1 VEENF
6 MRRTISTVHIAIA
19 IVMVLSASVI
29 LGNRA
34 LAASPH
40 RAAFAGGSV
49 NFSVWGSNPTETTA
63 QHELI
68 TNFQNKYKIH
78 VNFETLNGDYNVQL
92 KARITAGT
100 APDVMYIN
108 SDHIRDYETT
118 GALKN
123 LSFLKNVKGLGFPSA
138 FYSNLQAGYNYK
150 GAPYAVVKDVS
161 PLALWYNKDMFTAA
175 GIKSPPT
182 TWAQLKTDACKLTD
196 KAKKV
201 SGLSLSADPARWL
214 AFLQE
219 AGGSLLNKAQTKAT
233 VNSSAARTALAFYA
247 GLVRS
252 GCAARPDQLGA
263 GWNGE
268 AFGKGVAAM
277 AIEGNWLTSAMQVTY
292 PSIHYGVAAL
302 PKGPKGYSNLAFT
315 AGYAMFA
322 RTKNLKNA
330 QTLLEYLISKP
341 GETVWTHVA
350 LYVPPR
356 KDVKLI
362 PGTAIFQKSI
372 KGSQDWFFP
381 AGFAD
386 RGLSPIGIDIQKAQ
400 DGQLSDSAAV
410 ADMQQKATAALSSA
424 P

>member
-1 VEENF
+1 
-6 MRRTISTVHIAIA
+6 MRRMISTVHIAIA
-19 IVMVLSASVI
+19 IVMVLSASLI

-40 RAAFAGGSV
+40 RTAAAGGSV
-49 NFSVWGSNPTETTA
+49 IFATWDSNPTEKEA
-63 QHELI
+63 QQKLVS
-68 TNFQNKYKIH
+68 TFQNKYHIH
-78 VNFETLNGDYNVQL
+78 VNFEVLSGDYNAQL
-92 KARITAGT
+92 KSRITAGT

-161 PLALWYNKDMFTAA
+161 PLALWYNKDMFAAA
-175 GIKSPPT
+175 GINKAPT
-182 TWAQLKTDACKLTD
+182 TWAQLKSDACKLTD

-201 SGLSLSADPARWL
+201 SGISVSADPARWL
-214 AFLQE
+214 AFLQA
-219 AGGSLLNKAQTKAT
+219 AGGSLLNKSQKKAT

-252 GCAARPDQLGA
+252 GCGARPDQLGA

-277 AIEGNWLTSAMQVTY
+277 AIEGNWLTSAMQQTY
-292 PSIHYGVAAL
+292 PNIHYGVAPL
-302 PKGPKGYSNLAFT
+302 PKGPKTYGNLAFT

-322 RTKNLKNA
+322 RTKNFKNA
-330 QTLLEYLISKP
+330 STLLEYLISKP
-341 GETVWTHVA
+341 GETTWTHVA
-350 LYVPPR
+350 QYIPPR
-356 KDVKLI
+356 KDVKPLA
-362 PGTAIFQKSI
+362 GAKVFVNQI
-372 KGSQDWFFP
+372 KYSKDWFFP

-386 RGLSPIGIDIQKAQ
+386 RALSAIGDDIHKAQ

-410 ADMQQKATAALSSA
+410 ADMQQKASAALSSA

>member
-1 VEENF
+1 
-6 MRRTISTVHIAIA
+6 MRRTISAVHITIA
-19 IVMVLSASVI
+19 IVMVLSASLF

-34 LAASPH
+34 LAATPH
-40 RAAFAGGSV
+40 RAAAASGSV
-49 NFSVWGSNPTETTA
+49 TFATWDSNPTEKQA
-63 QHELI
+63 QQKLVA
-68 TNFQNKYKIH
+68 NFESKYKIH
-78 VNFETLNGDYNVQL
+78 VNFEVLSGDYNAQL
-92 KARITAGT
+92 KSRITAGT

-123 LSFLKNVKGLGFPSA
+123 LSFLKNVKGLGFPSE

-161 PLALWYNKDMFTAA
+161 PLALWYNKDMFAAA
-175 GIKSPPT
+175 GITKAPT

-196 KAKKV
+196 KTKKI
-201 SGLSLSADPARWL
+201 SGISLSADPARWL

-219 AGGSLLNKAQTKAT
+219 AGGSLLNKSQTKAT
-233 VNSSAARTALAFYA
+233 VNTSAAKSALAFYA

-277 AIEGNWLTSAMQVTY
+277 AIEGNWLTSAMQQTY
-292 PSIHYGVAAL
+292 PNIHYGVAAL

-362 PGTAIFQKSI
+362 PGTSIFQKSI
-372 KGSQDWFFP
+372 KGSKDWFFP

-386 RGLSPIGIDIQKAQ
+386 RALTPIGDDIHKAQ
-400 DGQLSDSAAV
+400 DGQLSDAAAV
-410 ADMQQKATAALSSA
+410 ADMQQKASAALTSA

>member
-1 VEENF
+1 
-6 MRRTISTVHIAIA
+6 MRRMISTAHVTMA
-19 IVMVLSASVI
+19 IVMVLSVSLI

-40 RAAFAGGSV
+40 RAAAASGSV
-49 NFSVWGSNPTETTA
+49 TFATWDSNPTEKTA
-63 QHELI
+63 QQKLVA
-68 TNFQNKYKIH
+68 NFESKSGIH
-78 VNFETLNGDYNVQL
+78 VNFEVLSGDYNAQL
-92 KARITAGT
+92 KSRITAGT

-123 LSFLKNVKGLGFPSA
+123 LSFLKSVKGLGFPSA

-161 PLALWYNKDMFTAA
+161 PLALWWNKDMFSAA
-175 GIKSPPT
+175 GIKGPPT
-182 TWAQLKTDACKLTD
+182 TWAQLKTDACKLTN
-196 KAKKV
+196 KAAKIT
-201 SGLSLSADPARWL
+201 GIATAADPARWL

-233 VNSSAARTALAFYA
+233 VNSKAAVTALTFYA
-247 GLVRS
+247 GLLRS
-252 GCAARPDQLGA
+252 GCAARPDQVG
-263 GWNGE
+263 GSWQGD

-292 PSIHYGVAAL
+292 PSIHYGVAVL

-315 AGYAMFA
+315 AGYAMYA
-322 RTKNLKNA
+322 RTQNLKNA
-330 QTLLEYLISKP
+330 KTLLEYLISKP

-362 PGTAIFQKSI
+362 PGTKIFQTSI
-372 KGSQDWFFP
+372 KGSKDWFFP
-381 AGFAD
+381 QGFAD
-386 RGLSPIGIDIQKAQ
+386 RALGPIGNDIQEAQ
-400 DGQLSDSAAV
+400 DGKITYKAAV
-410 ADMQQKATAALSSA
+410 ADMQQKATAALSNA